1 MSNPR
6 LRFSQH
12 LIHNAFVLS
21 GKKLFAFANC
31 VLLLNSLTGCKAYE
45 STGRKSFEEKSQGK
59 IQTNIGSQSVDM
71 RTEHCWSPPENNNSS
86 DNSNN
91 KAVNEFENTAHQST
105 TMNISDEQGR
115 PLEDGPYLIMKN
127 KDQTYICN
135 LTTNSNNNTD
145 NTTPQ
150 NIKDEQP

>member
-21 GKKLFAFANC
+21 GKKILAFASC
-31 VLLLNSLTGCKAYE
+31 VLLLNSITGCKAYE

-59 IQTNIGSQSVDM
+59 IQTSIGSQSVDM
-71 RTEHCWSPPENNNSS
+71 RTEHCWSPPENNNT
-86 DNSNN
+86 SND
-91 KAVNEFENTAHQST
+91 NTAHQPT
-105 TMNISDEQGR
+105 TLNISDEQGR

-127 KDQTYICN
+127 KEQTYICN